1 LNVGVRIQA
10 RYRLR
15 QQLTSYTIGI
25 GQWSCPTLYPDAG
38 VGGIAPALFLEKNM
52 SGYSINIEEK
62 TLTGNNFREVLYTTQ
77 RSQLVIMTL
86 QPNEEIGMEHHTGHD
101 QFIRVEAGQGVAILD
116 GEKHA
121 LEDGV
126 AVVIPAGTEHNVIN
140 TSTSEPLRL
149 YTLYTPP
156 EHPDG
161 IIHKTKAEADEYEKQ
176 QHGH

>member
-1 LNVGVRIQA
+1 
-10 RYRLR
+10 
-15 QQLTSYTIGI
+15 
-25 GQWSCPTLYPDAG
+25 
-38 VGGIAPALFLEKNM
+38 M

-62 TLTGNNFREVLYTTQ
+62 TLAGNNFREVLYTTE

-86 QPNEEIGMEHHTGHD
+86 QPGEEIGQEHHTGHD

-140 TSTSEPLRL
+140 TSQSEPLRL

-161 IIHKTKAEADEYEKQ
+161 IVHATKAEADEYEKHHHQ
-176 QHGH
+176 E

>member
-1 LNVGVRIQA
+1 MENA
-10 RYRLR
+10 
-15 QQLTSYTIGI
+15 
-25 GQWSCPTLYPDAG
+25 
-38 VGGIAPALFLEKNM
+38 M

-62 TLTGNNFREVLYTTQ
+62 TLAGNNFREVLYTTQ

-86 QPNEEIGMEHHTGHD
+86 QPGEEIGLEKHEGHD

-116 GEKHA
+116 GERHQ

-126 AVVIPAGTEHNVIN
+126 AVVIPAGAEHNVIN
-140 TSTSEPLRL
+140 TSDNEPMRL

-161 IIHKTKAEADEYEKQ
+161 IVHATKAEADDYEKQ
-176 QHGH
+176 HGHH

>member
-1 LNVGVRIQA
+1 
-10 RYRLR
+10 
-15 QQLTSYTIGI
+15 
-25 GQWSCPTLYPDAG
+25 
-38 VGGIAPALFLEKNM
+38 M
-52 SGYSINIEEK
+52 SGFSINIEQK
-62 TLTGNNFREVLYTTQ
+62 TLEGNNFREVLYTTA

-86 QPNEEIGMEHHTGHD
+86 QAGEEIGMEHHTGHD

-116 GEKHA
+116 GEEHL
-121 LEDGV
+121 LEDGT

-140 TSTSEPLRL
+140 KSATAPLRL

-161 IIHKTKAEADEYEKQ
+161 IVHRTKAEADEYER

>member
-1 LNVGVRIQA
+1 
-10 RYRLR
+10 
-15 QQLTSYTIGI
+15 
-25 GQWSCPTLYPDAG
+25 
-38 VGGIAPALFLEKNM
+38 M

-62 TLTGNNFREVLYTTQ
+62 TLSGNNFREVLYTTQ

-86 QPNEEIGMEHHTGHD
+86 QPGEEIGLEKHEGHD

-116 GEKHA
+116 GERHQ

-140 TSTSEPLRL
+140 TSTSEPMRL

-161 IIHKTKAEADEYEKQ
+161 IVHATKAEADEYEQ
-176 QHGH
+176 QHGHH